1 MKYILLIASLLF
13 SVACFANTPVITQQ
27 QLLENQMSANAY
39 TIIDVRSIEEFNDG
53 HVKGALNI
61 PHNQI
66 EENMSVL
73 EELKDKTLVVYCRS
87 GRRAGLFEKALTEK
101 GFKLKHLEG
110 DYLAW
115 NEKQLPLI
123 KK

>member
-13 SVACFANTPVITQQ
+13 SVACFAKTPVITQQ
-27 QLLENQMSANAY
+27 QLLENQMSDNAY
-39 TIIDVRSIEEFNDG
+39 TIIDVRSVEEFNDG

-61 PHNQI
+61 PHDQI
-66 EENMSVL
+66 NENISVL
-73 EELKDKTLVVYCRS
+73 ESLKDKTLVVYCRS
-87 GRRAGLFEKALTEK
+87 GRRAGLFEKALSEK

-115 NEKQLPLI
+115 SEKQLPLI

>member
-1 MKYILLIASLLF
+1 MKYIAFVASLLF
-13 SVACFANTPVITQQ
+13 SVTCFANTPVITQQ

-39 TIIDVRSIEEFNDG
+39 TIIDVRSKEEFNDG

-73 EELKDKTLVVYCRS
+73 EELKDQTLVVYCRS
-87 GRRAGLFEKALTEK
+87 GRRAGIFEEALSKK